1 MMPVTTSILERP
13 VYGIGEAAAILGLRR
28 DRAWAWLD
36 GYERAG
42 TRYPPVVR
50 ADQTGDEIVTW
61 GEFVE
66 LGYLREYRRVGVP
79 LQRLRPVV
87 DELRTELGTPY
98 PLAVA
103 RPYVYDKDL
112 VLEVQERAGLPP
124 AIAMVVRTGQTIALA
139 SCADRFFKKVEFEP
153 GGAGEAIRLRPAGT
167 TSPVVIDPLVR
178 FGRPTV
184 EGIATE
190 RLWEL
195 VDAGDAVDEI
205 AEAYEIEPDLVRSAV
220 AYEEQQRTLAA

>member
-1 MMPVTTSILERP
+1 
-13 VYGIGEAAAILGLRR
+13 
-28 DRAWAWLD
+28 
-36 GYERAG
+36 
-42 TRYPPVVR
+42 
-50 ADQTGDEIVTW
+50 
-61 GEFVE
+61 
-66 LGYLREYRRVGVP
+66 
-79 LQRLRPVV
+79 VV
-87 DELRTELGTPY
+87 DELRAELGTPY

-139 SCADRFFKKVEFEP
+139 CGADRFFKKVEFEP
-153 GGAGEAIRLRPAGT
+153 GGAEEAIRLRPAGK